1 MSMKPPKNH
10 KQSKSGEKWLK
21 LFLILCDCVCFG
33 RSILD
38 GHMGDNYKDKEGAIL
53 TLEVNWYSY
62 IYKISFFLPVVV
74 VVVNV
79 EGGTQNKSNVIGGS
93 HNIDEN
99 WPTPDNKVYNE
110 RIVGQYKIPEGSSN
124 TDQQEPVSHIF
135 QQETNENKQT
145 TPSSFFT

>member
-1 MSMKPPKNH
+1 
-10 KQSKSGEKWLK
+10 
-21 LFLILCDCVCFG
+21 
-33 RSILD
+33 
-38 GHMGDNYKDKEGAIL
+38 MGDNYKDKEGAIL

-99 WPTPDNKVYNE
+99 WPDNKVYNE

-124 TDQQEPVSHIF
+124 TDTQEPVS
-135 QQETNENKQT
+135 ETNENKQT
-145 TPSSFFT
+145 TPSSFLLNTQKLAAQWRQ